1 MKRFVTALMICTL
14 SAGAWAEKG
23 LVTQTRTDAQGN
35 KTIVIKDFRPK
46 KKRPLKRQPAFK
58 EYDLGQSNVEYSSP
72 APSAQPV
79 MQNYAPQPM
88 ETARQPV
95 QRVQTYSQ
103 TYSPGPNKTM
113 SPGGGGGAFAS
124 TVLPTAPYWGWGYGY
139 GQPWY
144 GNCNNYGPFY
154 PAGARVVPG
163 VRAVYPNTYPGF
175 MPGLPSGPPAIT
187 GYPVFNTVSPPIV
200 RPVLQPGPYFIR

>member
-1 MKRFVTALMICTL
+1 MKRFVTALLICAL
-14 SAGAWAEKG
+14 SACAWAEKG
-23 LVTQTRTDAQGN
+23 LVTQTRTDAHGN

-46 KKRPLKRQPAFK
+46 KKRTLKRQPAFK
-58 EYDLGQSNVEYSSP
+58 EYDLGQSNLDDSSP
-72 APSAQPV
+72 APSARPV
-79 MQNYAPQPM
+79 MQQYAPRSM
-88 ETARQPV
+88 EAAREPV

-113 SPGGGGGAFAS
+113 CPGGGGGAFAS
-124 TVLPTAPYWGWGYGY
+124 TVLPTAPVWGWGPWGY
-139 GQPWY
+139 R
-144 GNCNNYGPFY
+144 NCNNFGPFY
-154 PAGARVVPG
+154 PGGARVVPG